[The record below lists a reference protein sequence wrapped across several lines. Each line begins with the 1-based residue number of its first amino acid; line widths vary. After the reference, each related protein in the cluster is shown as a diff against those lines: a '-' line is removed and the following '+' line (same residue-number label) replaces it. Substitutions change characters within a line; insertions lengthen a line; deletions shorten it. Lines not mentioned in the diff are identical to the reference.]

1 MFQFVRNEQFMVFVL
16 LVIGSM
22 ERKNYVTVGLF
33 FFCTSCCSCTWTKF
47 DYVCFLYK
55 LLVIC
60 MNIL

>member
-33 FFCTSCCSCTWTKF
+33 FFVQVVVVVLGQNLIMFVFCTSCW
-47 DYVCFLYK
+47 
-55 LLVIC
+55 
-60 MNIL
+60 